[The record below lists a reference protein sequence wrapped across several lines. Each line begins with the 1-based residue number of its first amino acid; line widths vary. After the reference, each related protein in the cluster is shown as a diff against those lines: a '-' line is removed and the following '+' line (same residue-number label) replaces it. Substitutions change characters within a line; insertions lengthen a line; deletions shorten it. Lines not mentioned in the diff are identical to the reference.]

1 MANSNSEEKNTKEK
15 EKKRVEKKQENKE
28 LLHNSKKLIK
38 VFGTKEDKKRFLNR
52 DLDDCER

>member
-1 MANSNSEEKNTKEK
+1 MESSNSEEKEAK
-15 EKKRVEKKQENKE
+15 EKKKKTVEKEQENKE

-38 VFGTKEDKKRFLNR
+38 VFGTKEDKERFLNR